1 MSGHGH
7 VIPNAD
13 GSKAR
18 CGGPALCSTC
28 AHELLGQ
35 PTPFQQYARAMDDEI
50 ARRVRTATVIKP
62 GDHVLLTT
70 IEPFGQ
76 DLAKMRDALL
86 ERFPGVEFTF
96 VAGVTDIAIDRQDEA
111 EPEPPPDASWVSF
124 GKPGTRFD
132 HD

>member
-1 MSGHGH
+1 M
-7 VIPNAD
+7 NFAD
-13 GSKAR
+13 LTDDDLASFPDDDVRRLAATQR
-18 CGGPALCSTC
+18 
-28 AHELLGQ
+28 E
-35 PTPFQQYARAMDDEI
+35 YARQRRERRIDEL
-50 ARRVRTATVIKP
+50 ARQVRTATVIKP